1 MLFGWQAVW
10 QYSDGKA
17 RKKIGTR
24 GLAALELAYQEKKPY
39 TEWIDKHGVKHKASL
54 KDWKIEFN
62 GKLFILSRLSTTNI
76 DSAIRERENLCNG

>member
-54 KDWKIEFN
+54 KDWKMEFN
-62 GKLFILSRLSTTNI
+62 GKSFTLSRFEPGKIVQNI
-76 DSAIRERENLCNG
+76 KCRILKINN